1 MSTAPNV
8 QRRKM
13 QLICKAS
20 ATELSCS
27 VNRPEYSGY
36 RSKGRL
42 CARAAISGRRA
53 ASLLWREP
61 AGPGRP
67 RGGTS
72 PCRFVL
78 SRPPAPGAT
87 RCASPRLSAKP
98 ALRLWAGHS
107 HQKFPGGGPRPP
119 AILPPCSPAPA
130 RPPRQG
136 RQGVRL
142 PGFLQNRPCAF
153 GPGILTKNSREGD
166 HGPPRYCPRVAQLP
180 RHTAP
185 ARSVP
190 LRPAPRSR
198 PCAARAQQKRTAEK
212 FRRPFERALS
222 ASQKLSTG
230 CRASDSWCA
239 AGDAPFRCP
248 ACPDTPCRAG

>member
-1 MSTAPNV
+1 MRAG
-8 QRRKM
+8 RHK
-13 QLICKAS
+13 
-20 ATELSCS
+20 
-27 VNRPEYSGY
+27 RPPAGPPFM
-36 RSKGRL
+36 G
-42 CARAAISGRRA
+42 
-53 ASLLWREP
+53 EP

-78 SRPPAPGAT
+78 SRPPAQLLP
-87 RCASPRLSAKP
+87 
-98 ALRLWAGHS
+98 LRRG
-107 HQKFPGGGPRPP
+107 FT
-119 AILPPCSPAPA
+119 A
-130 RPPRQG
+130 RPPRQE

-142 PGFLQNRPCAF
+142 PGFPQNRPCAF
-153 GPGILTKNSREGD
+153 GPGRSPQKAPGKGTRVLA
-166 HGPPRYCPRVAQLP
+166 RYCPRVAQLP

-239 AGDAPFRCP
+239 AGGAPSRCP

>member
-1 MSTAPNV
+1 MRAG
-8 QRRKM
+8 RHK
-13 QLICKAS
+13 
-20 ATELSCS
+20 
-27 VNRPEYSGY
+27 RP
-36 RSKGRL
+36 
-42 CARAAISGRRA
+42 
-53 ASLLWREP
+53 
-61 AGPGRP
+61 P
-67 RGGTS
+67 RGLPFMEGTGGSRPSERGTS

-78 SRPPAPGAT
+78 SRPPAQLLP
-87 RCASPRLSAKP
+87 
-98 ALRLWAGHS
+98 LRRGFA
-107 HQKFPGGGPRPP
+107 
-119 AILPPCSPAPA
+119 A

>member
-1 MSTAPNV
+1 MAAFARGPPQAAAARPPFYGGNRRV
-8 QRRKM
+8 QAVREGNIAVP
-13 QLICKAS
+13 ICSFAAS
-20 ATELSCS
+20 
-27 VNRPEYSGY
+27 
-36 RSKGRL
+36 
-42 CARAAISGRRA
+42 RAAFTPPPRLRRA
-53 ASLLWREP
+53 AS
-61 AGPGRP
+61 
-67 RGGTS
+67 
-72 PCRFVL
+72 
-78 SRPPAPGAT
+78 APGAT

-98 ALRLWAGHS
+98 ALRLWAGPLPPKS
-107 HQKFPGGGPRPP
+107 SRERDQGPR
-119 AILPPCSPAPA
+119 AILLPCSP
-130 RPPRQG
+130 
-136 RQGVRL
+136 
-142 PGFLQNRPCAF
+142 
-153 GPGILTKNSREGD
+153 
-166 HGPPRYCPRVAQLP
+166 
-180 RHTAP
+180 AP